1 MFSEILCM
9 CRRSSSRSIFA
20 MTMLAVTITCHTIL
34 ADGSVLDSLLESDP
48 QIPVPKAIHQLD
60 PAMKALWLSALE
72 SSEIDMQR
80 MAAETVA
87 RSHEV
92 DGSDLTD
99 AIPALEKIL
108 QAKSSHPTSR
118 FAAARALISLNSRSS
133 SDKLF
138 EASKIYGAD
147 LRHLIEPALA
157 KWDHGPARG
166 AWINRL
172 GESPP
177 RRRDLMLAIQ
187 SLGIV
192 REQKALPQLLAIVL
206 DLSGDPDLRFEA
218 AKAVGK
224 ISPTGLETQALK
236 LAQAPRTPTSLN
248 QLCAIQLLSQHQSDT
263 ALQQL
268 ITLAND
274 TEPLIA
280 ATAMRQLNEINSEL
294 MTPLAEVALQHVDSR
309 VRKEGIHSCI
319 THHTPERVVALG
331 QRLSD
336 PDPGLRKMV
345 REGLSRLY
353 AHAELKDSIS
363 KLALDFL
370 EHERWKGQEQAAILS
385 GEVDLKA
392 AANRLV
398 VLLESP
404 RNEVNLAAAWAIR
417 KIAVK
422 ETIPAILDKARR
434 QTERR
439 KDGVSPA
446 VDEQVALLFEALG
459 VMQASEALPLLKE
472 YIPKQ
477 QFMGVRSRS
486 AAIWAIGKIKQG
498 DLDAELEDALTDRI
512 LDFEDKPPE
521 LAVVKQMAAI
531 SLARMTAIKQASRMR
546 ELAINVP
553 LPVELGV
560 ALRWAVK
567 ELTGEEIAPPQPIP
581 LPGEDWFLV
590 PVP

>member
-1 MFSEILCM
+1 M
-9 CRRSSSRSIFA
+9 CRRSSSRSIFV
-20 MTMLAVTITCHTIL
+20 MTMLSVTTLVVTVTCRAAL
-34 ADGSVLDSLLESDP
+34 ADGPVLDSLLESDP
-48 QIPVPKAIHQLD
+48 RIPVPTAIHHLD

-108 QAKSSHPTSR
+108 QSKSSHPTAR

-138 EASKIYGAD
+138 EASKNYGAD

-157 KWDHGPARG
+157 TWDYGPARV
-166 AWINRL
+166 AWIDRL
-172 GESPP
+172 GQSTS

-187 SLGIV
+187 SLGV
-192 REQKALPQLLAIVL
+192 VHEQKALPLLLAIVL
-206 DLSGDPDLRFEA
+206 DFRADPDIRFEA
-218 AKAVGK
+218 AKAVGT
-224 ISPTGLETQALK
+224 ISSSGLETQALK
-236 LAQAPRTPTSLN
+236 LAEAPRTPTSLN
-248 QLCAIQLLSQHQSDT
+248 QLCAIQLLSQHQSDA

-268 ITLAND
+268 KTLAND
-274 TEPLIA
+274 AEPLIA
-280 ATAMRQLNEINSEL
+280 STAMVQLNEINSEL
-294 MTPLAEVALQHVDSR
+294 MTPLAEDALKHVDPR
-309 VRKEGIHSCI
+309 VRKQGIYTCI
-319 THHTPERVVALG
+319 THPTPERVVAVG
-331 QRLSD
+331 QRLAD

-345 REGLSRLY
+345 REGLTGLS

-363 KLALDFL
+363 KLALEFL
-370 EHERWKGQEQAAILS
+370 EHESWKGQEQAAILS
-385 GEVDLKA
+385 GAIDEKA

-398 VLLESP
+398 ALLESP
-404 RNEVNLAAAWAIR
+404 RNEVHLAAAWAIR

-422 ETIPAILDKARR
+422 ETIPAIMDKAQRL
-434 QTERR
+434 TEQR
-439 KDGVSPA
+439 KAGATPA
-446 VDEQVALLFEALG
+446 IDEQVALLFEALG
-459 VMQASEALPLLKE
+459 AMQAAEALPLLKE

-498 DLDAELEDALTDRI
+498 DLDAELEDALSDRI

-531 SLARMTAIKQASRMR
+531 SLARMNAVNQAARMR

-581 LPGEDWFLV
+581 LPAEDWFLL